1 MAKNILN
8 MILWHPE
15 MDVEKTRVTYVHRGA
30 RGNLK
35 TISGSSIESLEG
47 GFLILNEGTHIPY
60 HSSDVCSSDLF
71 YGRSRFWN
79 FLEFGERS

>member
-15 MDVEKTRVTYVHRGA
+15 MDVEKIRITYVHRGA

-60 HSSDVCSSDLF
+60 HRIVKIESDKKVL
-71 YGRSRFWN
+71 WKK
-79 FLEFGERS
+79 

>member
-1 MAKNILN
+1 MARNILN

-15 MDVEKTRVTYVHRGA
+15 MDVEKTRITYVHRGA

-47 GFLILNEGTHIPY
+47 GFLILKEGTYIPY
-60 HSSDVCSSDLF
+60 HRIVKIESDKKVL
-71 YGRSRFWN
+71 WKK
-79 FLEFGERS
+79 